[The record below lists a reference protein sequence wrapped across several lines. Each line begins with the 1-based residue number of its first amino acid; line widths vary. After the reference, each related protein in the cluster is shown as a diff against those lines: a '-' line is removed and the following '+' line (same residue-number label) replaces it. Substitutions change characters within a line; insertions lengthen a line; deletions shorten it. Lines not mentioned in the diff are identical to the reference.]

1 MEDKLEKKGNVNA
14 EYSYFVF
21 FLPYCALATDL
32 LFERSSSHAWENLH
46 SNGTGRRGVLDDNC
60 QAVQHNQIVMEL
72 SLKKIIQVVSV
83 KKNVY

>member
-1 MEDKLEKKGNVNA
+1 M
-14 EYSYFVF
+14 F

-60 QAVQHNQIVMEL
+60 QAVRHNQIVMEL
-72 SLKKIIQVVSV
+72 SLKIFQVASV
-83 KKNVY
+83 KENVYQRFITTTLGSD